1 MGGECPHISLL
12 HFYERNIAFSV
23 KSSGQISIG
32 GIVTG
37 RLYLDW
43 VVNQSNHNFCIMSL
57 NANLN
62 RKKQYHKWKNMII
75 D

>member
-23 KSSGQISIG
+23 KSSGQINIG

-37 RLYLDW
+37 RLHLDW
-43 VVNQSNHNFCIMSL
+43 VGYQSNHSFYVILL
-57 NANLN
+57 NANT
-62 RKKQYHKWKNMII
+62 K
-75 D
+75 